1 MFGDTEGPPIE
12 TLVFVGERE
21 RPIGM
26 VGDLRVVGYNG
37 DSLRLVWDGVPQ
49 VTAYRITWRL
59 VDGREEQTRVVR
71 PDVTSYTLDGLR
83 EAAVYQLLVSALV
96 GDNEGRPVT
105 ITARTQDPSANGRRE
120 PVRPRSPST
129 PVFTACPEAQADLV
143 FLVDGS
149 SSVNVENFRLVK
161 DFLSRVISYLPHI
174 GADGTQVAVIQYS
187 DQPMSEVQ
195 LNRYRDQSLLLQAV
209 QAIPFRGGGTL
220 TGHAIQYVLHMIF
233 QSSAGTRPGVPRIL
247 VVLTDGQSLDSV
259 ERPAQEASASG
270 LTVYAVGVGEANRN
284 ELQQIARDPRRVFYA
299 NSFEDLIHLEAN
311 LSQGIC
317 QVAKPVK
324 PEVSKHNAFFKVI

>member
-105 ITARTQDPSANGRRE
+105 ITARTQDPS
-120 PVRPRSPST
+120 
-129 PVFTACPEAQADLV
+129 ACPEAQADLV